1 MIRCYDVG
9 SVSFWRVQGSLAGSG
24 GVGIYGLFY
33 SVFFFFFAR
42 CHNLSPHFPS
52 SLRLQPYRLA
62 LFYLG
67 LHESDDPLLLAS
79 TSPPHICTTIVLLGK
94 INVLYDCN

>member
-1 MIRCYDVG
+1 
-9 SVSFWRVQGSLAGSG
+9 
-24 GVGIYGLFY
+24 
-33 SVFFFFFAR
+33 
-42 CHNLSPHFPS
+42 
-52 SLRLQPYRLA
+52 LQPHRLA